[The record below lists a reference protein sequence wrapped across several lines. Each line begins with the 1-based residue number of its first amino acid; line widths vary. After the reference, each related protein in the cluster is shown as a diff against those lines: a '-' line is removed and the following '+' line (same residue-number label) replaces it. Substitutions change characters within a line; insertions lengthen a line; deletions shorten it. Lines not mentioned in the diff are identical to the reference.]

1 MTNNLRNMLAQYIA
15 GKITVENENNIPT
28 IEDDTTRNDL
38 DEYLKTELAI
48 EEGSTYTIS
57 STLNVENLNIVSG
70 YYNKNSAD
78 PNFGFILL
86 LDEDFNIIKLFKNYS
101 SGTAMS
107 PFYQVAK
114 DENNFLYAIDKSDE
128 KFRFVMLNNPSVK
141 ENDDYTIIMRQ
152 TYFLPDEY
160 QDTSSVLHEFTMLR
174 KSPAN
179 AEYYFIGQLS
189 GSSYTSTIPFL
200 IHLKINVGSEN
211 EWQQRIVNNFNTNFT
226 VTDCIITYGFS
237 NENNEDNNLIV
248 LCGYTGSVADRKFV
262 QISII
267 GQEET
272 SNTYSYDFNWSYRL
286 DAKMISETETYIA
299 VTKCRGQTGNDRLYQ
314 NLEIY
319 HRVNDI
325 YTLIYTYSSYS
336 PTPPVKLFKN
346 DNYVYCM
353 FMYGLV
359 FSGESELS
367 GIVPIFIACY
377 DNYAVAD
384 KYSAVTGL
392 TYNDLMIVQVA
403 KVNNIVS
410 AYVQYPEAVIKFS
423 YYRSNENTYNT
434 IDCLRPEYF
443 NLRALIEPGKT
454 LMAYSKDFSNIS
466 RIGNVCTC
474 IGNIPNTELN
484 DLDIEF
490 QYVYSRSN
498 LYMGLQ
504 SHQFTKNIYENL
516 YLNYIYGYF
525 FQNQN
530 KVQSNM
536 IDNSS
541 LLMQATLEQGYNN
554 FYIAKI
560 EVTYED
566 NTTEDF
572 NLTSS
577 IENLYTAH
585 FTCQFT
591 PTKNVT
597 MIKMTNTNKTI
608 TFLEIPTNL
617 VAGKQYEFTQDIE
630 VV

>member
-1 MTNNLRNMLAQYIA
+1 MTNNLKNMLAQYIA
-15 GKITVENENNIPT
+15 GKITVETENNTPT
-28 IEDDTTRNDL
+28 IEDDTTPNNL
-38 DEYLKTELAI
+38 DNYIKTQLGI
-48 EEGSTYTIS
+48 TDTSVYTIV
-57 STLNVENLNIVSG
+57 STINVENLNIVAGRYQS
-70 YYNKNSAD
+70 NTSNPAV
-78 PNFGFILL
+78 GFILL
-86 LDEDFNIIKLFKNYS
+86 LDTDFNPIQFFKNYS

-107 PFYQVAK
+107 PFYQVEK
-114 DENNFLYAIDKSDE
+114 DEQGFLYAIDKSE
-128 KFRFVMLNNPSVK
+128 NKFRFIMLNNPSIQ
-141 ENDDYTIIMRQ
+141 ENEEYAIIMRQ

-160 QDTSSVLHEFTMLR
+160 QDTSSVTHDFTMLR
-174 KSPAN
+174 KNPAS
-179 AEYYFIGQLS
+179 AEYYFIGQLT
-189 GSSYTSTIPFL
+189 GSDYTNTTPFF
-200 IHLKINVGSEN
+200 INLKINVGTEN
-211 EWQQRIVNNFNTNFT
+211 QWQQRIVNNFSTNFT
-226 VTDCIITYGFS
+226 VTDCIVTYGFS
-237 NENNEDNNLIV
+237 NENNEEKDLVV
-248 LCGYTGSVADRKFV
+248 LCGYTGSTPDRQYS
-262 QISII
+262 QISLI
-267 GQEET
+267 GLDKT
-272 SNTYSYDFNWSYRL
+272 SDTFNYNFNWTYRL

-319 HRVNDI
+319 HRVNDT

-336 PTPPVKLFKN
+336 PIPPVYLFKN

-353 FMYGLV
+353 FMYGLT

-377 DNYAVAD
+377 DTYAVD
-384 KYSAVTGL
+384 NEYSAVTGL
-392 TYNDLMIVQVA
+392 TYNDLMIVQVT

-410 AYVQYPEAVIKFS
+410 AYVQYPKAVIKFS

-454 LMAYSKDFSNIS
+454 LMAYSKNFSNIS

-572 NLTSS
+572 DLTSS

-597 MIKMTNTNKTI
+597 MIKMMNTNKTI
-608 TFLEIPTNL
+608 TFLEISTNL
-617 VAGKQYEFTQDIE
+617 LAGKQYNFSQDIE

>member
-1 MTNNLRNMLAQYIA
+1 MTNNLKNMLAQYIA
-15 GKITVENENNIPT
+15 GKITVETENNTPT
-28 IEDDTTRNDL
+28 IEDDTTPNNL
-38 DEYLKTELAI
+38 DNYIKTQLGI
-48 EEGSTYTIS
+48 TDTSVYTIV
-57 STLNVENLNIVSG
+57 STINVENLNIVAGRYQS
-70 YYNKNSAD
+70 NTSNPAI
-78 PNFGFILL
+78 GFILL
-86 LDEDFNIIKLFKNYS
+86 LDTDFNPIQFFKNYS

-114 DENNFLYAIDKSDE
+114 DENNFLYAIDKSDG

-211 EWQQRIVNNFNTNFT
+211 EWQQRIVDNFNTNFT

-353 FMYGLV
+353 FMYGLT

-377 DNYAVAD
+377 DTYAVD
-384 KYSAVTGL
+384 NEYSAVTGL

-410 AYVQYPEAVIKFS
+410 SYVQYPEAVIKFS

-434 IDCLRPEYF
+434 ADSLYPDYF
-443 NLRALIEPGKT
+443 NLRTIDGDT
-454 LMAYSKDFSNIS
+454 VYSKDFMSIS
-466 RIGNVCTC
+466 RVENICTC
-474 IGNIPNTELN
+474 VGNIPNTDLN
-484 DLDIEF
+484 DMSIGYDYI
-490 QYVYSRSN
+490 YSKSN
-498 LYMGLQ
+498 LYMGFQ

-525 FQNQN
+525 FKNEN
-530 KVQSNM
+530 TVQSNM
-536 IDNSS
+536 IDNSA
-541 LLMQATLEQGYNN
+541 LLMQATLEQGYSN
-554 FYIAKI
+554 FYISKI
-560 EVTYED
+560 EVTYAD
-566 NTTEDF
+566 DTTQDF
-572 NLTSS
+572 DLISS

-597 MIKMTNTNKTI
+597 MIKMMNTNKTI

-617 VAGKQYEFTQDIE
+617 IAGKQYNFSQDIE